1 MGRRKG
7 VGFILMDNDIVTG
20 RREWA
25 WELQNMNIIQKQ
37 IHGTSLQYKQKGL
50 LFLGE
55 SGSGKSDLALR
66 LIDKG
71 AYLIADDQTILT
83 LKNNRIF
90 LSCPETIKSKLEI
103 RGIGIIDISS
113 IKEHQLDIV
122 FQLKSFREIER
133 LPKDNQITLLDQKI
147 PYYEIDPFEL
157 SVNAKISFILKI

>member
-1 MGRRKG
+1 MSGSREQ
-7 VGFILMDNDIVTG
+7 VAG

-25 WELQNMNIIQKQ
+25 WELQKMNIIQKQ

-83 LKNNRIF
+83 LKNNKII
-90 LSCPETIKSKLEI
+90 LTCPTEIKSKLEI
-103 RGIGIIDISS
+103 RGIGIIDIPS
-113 IKEHQLDIV
+113 IEEHQLDIV

-133 LPKDNQITLLDQKI
+133 FPKESWIMLLDQKT

-157 SVNAKISFILKI
+157 SVNAKINFLLKI